1 MADAK
6 LGKDAWTGFVK
17 KQKLEKQLDDAA
29 LLKVLEKLDK
39 SAGTADALEA
49 VGEQVKKLLVQ
60 LAKQKKD
67 LGDKLFTS
75 TKDKLNELLDE
86 AETRLKHAGAQAGD
100 AHEEEEADSP
110 ALLTSTMIPLVRQL
124 LKGDVQ
130 MRAMIAV
137 SSKKAAVLI
146 MRKPISPSRR
156 KLLAEYLGETS
167 GLKYFT
173 AEVGGGT
180 GQLEFL
186 LDGSPGGL
194 SKKLRQAVF
203 EQTGLRCRVALR
215 FGEETETDGE
225 DDAGGATTQDTQAAP
240 PDTAAA
246 ADPAADAY
254 QQRLDALEPR
264 YLAALQASPETAGKM
279 RAVRAFADGKAGAG
293 QYAAA
298 LKGLDALAA
307 LFGTGTPA
315 RAAPSGAQVI
325 FTRVR
330 LDWQNTRKTVRAEL
344 QALEDEILAESEE
357 EPDFADISTGT
368 GALFEMLET
377 LDERLIDKLDE
388 ALNSSDPAQRRALHA
403 QALEIVGGYRDFVR
417 SDALLAD
424 IDDNGFL
431 DLEVRAT
438 LDGALAAMAAQLDT
452 SLALNH

>member
-6 LGKDAWTGFVK
+6 LGKEAWTGFVK

-29 LLKVLEKLDK
+29 LLKALDKLDK
-39 SAGTADALEA
+39 SAGSADALEA

-60 LAKQKKD
+60 LAKQKKE
-67 LGDKLFTS
+67 LGDKLFAS
-75 TKDKLNELLDE
+75 TKDKLYELLDE
-86 AETRLKHAGAQAGD
+86 AETRLKHAGAPAGD
-100 AHEEEEADSP
+100 AHEDEEADSP

-146 MRKPISPSRR
+146 MRKPVSPSRR
-156 KLLAEYLGETS
+156 KLLAEYLNETS
-167 GLKYFT
+167 GLKYFA
-173 AEVGGGT
+173 AEVSGGT

-225 DDAGGATTQDTQAAP
+225 DEAAGAGTQDSPSVT
-240 PDTAAA
+240 TATVAA
-246 ADPAADAY
+246 ADTAVAAY
-254 QQRLDALEPR
+254 QHRLDTLEPR
-264 YLAALQASPETAGKM
+264 YLAALQAAPETAGKM
-279 RAVRAFADGKAGAG
+279 RAVRAFADGKAEAG

-298 LKGLDALAA
+298 LKGLDALEA
-307 LFGTGTPA
+307 LFGTATPA
-315 RAAPSGAQVI
+315 SAVPSGAQVI

-344 QALEDEILAESEE
+344 QALEDEILLESEE
-357 EPDFADISTGT
+357 EPDFADISAGTGT
-368 GALFEMLET
+368 LFEMLDT

-388 ALNSSDPAQRRALHA
+388 ALNSSDPAQRRVLHA
-403 QALEIVGGYRDFVR
+403 QALGIVGGYRDFVR

-452 SLALNH
+452 SLALNP